1 MATIGQK
8 EISKDYPIESERTW
22 ETEQDLI
29 PEEAD
34 LTQKRFRFGSR

>member
-8 EISKDYPIESERTW
+8 EISKDYPIKEERTW
-22 ETEQDLI
+22 ETIQDLI

-34 LTQKRFRFGSR
+34 LTNKRFRVGLN